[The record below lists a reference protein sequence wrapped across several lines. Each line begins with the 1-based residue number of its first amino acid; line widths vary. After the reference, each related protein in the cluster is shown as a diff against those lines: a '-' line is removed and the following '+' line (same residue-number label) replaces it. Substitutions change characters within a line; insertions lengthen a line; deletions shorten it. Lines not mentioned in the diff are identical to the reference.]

1 MVRSSR
7 RKWRRA
13 PVVKSESFLI
23 VGQAS
28 FLVCLGSKNH
38 PRGARTPECKVGQT
52 IAFRGLS
59 SLTKGRLADR
69 RQKTIVCP
77 TWSPRQTRVSAPR
90 PPACVRSV
98 LHEISRAEGTS
109 RQGRRTRLGGRRF
122 LPPAN
127 RSVRIQNW
135 QAKEPATPFS

>member
-59 SLTKGRLADR
+59 SLTKGRLVDR
-69 RQKTIVCP
+69 RQKTN
-77 TWSPRQTRVSAPR
+77 
-90 PPACVRSV
+90 
-98 LHEISRAEGTS
+98 
-109 RQGRRTRLGGRRF
+109 RLSH
-122 LPPAN
+122 L
-127 RSVRIQNW
+127 
-135 QAKEPATPFS
+135 EPAADTSVCATSASLRALSSS